1 MEEETDDSLRDDTAV
16 VDEEDCMEE
25 ALAAVMDV
33 DADEDCCCTA
43 VVADF
48 EAAAIMDEDSV
59 LLFMEA
65 ETTDCFWLLLLS
77 HLFKGIL
84 ILAYVISETYFLN
97 CASNRVNMDLPLIS
111 DGFFYLN

>member
-1 MEEETDDSLRDDTAV
+1 MEEETDDSLRDDTAVEDDTAV

-65 ETTDCFWLLLLS
+65 ETTDCF
-77 HLFKGIL
+77 
-84 ILAYVISETYFLN
+84 
-97 CASNRVNMDLPLIS
+97 
-111 DGFFYLN
+111 

>member
-1 MEEETDDSLRDDTAV
+1 MEEETDDSLRDDTAVEDDTAV

-25 ALAAVMDV
+25 ALAAVIDV
-33 DADEDCCCTA
+33 DEDEDCCTA

-65 ETTDCFWLLLLS
+65 ETTDCF
-77 HLFKGIL
+77 
-84 ILAYVISETYFLN
+84 
-97 CASNRVNMDLPLIS
+97 
-111 DGFFYLN
+111 